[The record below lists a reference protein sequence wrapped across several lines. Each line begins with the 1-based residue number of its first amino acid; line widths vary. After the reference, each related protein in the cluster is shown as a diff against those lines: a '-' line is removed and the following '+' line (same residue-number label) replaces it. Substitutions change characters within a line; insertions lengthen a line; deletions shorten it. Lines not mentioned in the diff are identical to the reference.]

1 LERWQCKAY
10 DAPAYSEL
18 TSVFTI
24 VPSQVADSQSFQ
36 PTLQPQPGAVWN
48 KLTEDKVKIAMLAE
62 ADEFSKGL
70 PEV

>member
-1 LERWQCKAY
+1 
-10 DAPAYSEL
+10 
-18 TSVFTI
+18 
-24 VPSQVADSQSFQ
+24 
-36 PTLQPQPGAVWN
+36 LQPQPGAVWN